1 MDIGMIIGTVVA
13 LIIMIV
19 PLIIFFKTKDR
30 KESLVIMKDGDTMKL
45 FLSDDD
51 YCDFCKCGF
60 ASLHD
65 ISDIKDDQKRVNEE
79 LVKVIKARA
88 KELVKFVDRVTFF
101 KDGDEK
107 FEKELLEIIQQ
118 AKA

>member
-19 PLIIFFKTKDR
+19 PLVIFSKTKDR

-51 YCDFCKCGF
+51 YCDFN
-60 ASLHD
+60 
-65 ISDIKDDQKRVNEE
+65 ISDIKDNQKRIDEE
-79 LVKVIKARA
+79 LVKVVKARA

-101 KDGDEK
+101 KDGDER